1 MGARAY
7 GRLRRVLRRIVLG
20 ARAGDQD
27 RGAAV
32 VVASGALV
40 LFLLLG
46 MLVVVVMFGGGSGGA
61 CESGGAGRNS
71 EDADQ
76 PDAAGSA
83 EDLNI
88 PEDYLDAYQRIG
100 AESGV
105 PWNILAGVGEQESS
119 HGEAEN
125 SPSITHGTNT
135 KGAAGPMQIG
145 IDISQDAGNSWS
157 YPPHDYGSTKYPE
170 DDFETFWDNPGARYD
185 EPGMWYPIAADG
197 DGDGYMDV
205 YNKDDAIKGATGYLI
220 YLDVQEDARHA
231 LQSYNSGPKPLTE
244 GHVTYSY
251 ADSVIEHAE
260 RYADGD
266 FEVVAKDGDDPEDSF
281 GSSSDRVSCSEAS
294 TSSVSMGDLSVE
306 PQDFEVSD
314 LIHEPRGECAVAGS
328 SVNPQSI
335 RPLACEA
342 NKVIYDRFSE
352 GISTV
357 HGDRCP
363 TDDGGRHPQGLAMD
377 YMINGGGE
385 MPSSEQRAHGDE
397 IANWVMVNHEQLG
410 VRYIIWYKKIW
421 EVSRYGGPVEWENW
435 KNYTRGSDVTTHHY
449 DHVHVSFEGNT
460 VSNPCG

>member
-1 MGARAY
+1 MYAK
-7 GRLRRVLRRIVLG
+7 LRRDVRKIVLG
-20 ARAGDQD
+20 SRASDEDHGVAVVVVA
-27 RGAAV
+27 GAAV
-32 VVASGALV
+32 
-40 LFLLLG
+40 LFILLG

-61 CESGGAGRNS
+61 CEPEGTGRSSGG
-71 EDADQ
+71 DTDQ

-83 EDLNI
+83 EELNI
-88 PEDYLDAYQRIG
+88 PEGYFEAYQRIG
-100 AESGV
+100 EESGV

-145 IDISQDAGNSWS
+145 IDLDQEAGNSWS
-157 YPPHDYGSTKYPE
+157 YPPDDFGRTKYP
-170 DDFETFWDNPGARYD
+170 DDAFDTFWGNPEARYED
-185 EPGMWYPIAADG
+185 PGMWYPIAADG
-197 DGDGYMDV
+197 DDDGYMDV
-205 YNKDDAIKGATGYLI
+205 YNKDDAIKGAAGYLV
-220 YLDVQEDARHA
+220 YLGVHEDARHA
-231 LQSYNSGPKPLTE
+231 LQSYNSGPRPLAD
-244 GHVTYSY
+244 GHETYQY

-260 RYADGD
+260 RYAEGD
-266 FEVVAKDGDDPEDSF
+266 FEIVTKDDDDPEESF
-281 GSSSDRVSCSEAS
+281 GSNEDRASCAEVS

-306 PQDFEVSD
+306 PQDFEVGD
-314 LIHEPRGECAVAGS
+314 LLNQPREQCAVAGS

-377 YMINGGGE
+377 YMINGGGV

-397 IANWVMVNHEQLG
+397 IANWAMVNYEQLG

-421 EVSRYGGPVEWENW
+421 EISRYGEPVEWENW
-435 KNYTRGSDVTTHHY
+435 RAYTLGSDVTTHHY